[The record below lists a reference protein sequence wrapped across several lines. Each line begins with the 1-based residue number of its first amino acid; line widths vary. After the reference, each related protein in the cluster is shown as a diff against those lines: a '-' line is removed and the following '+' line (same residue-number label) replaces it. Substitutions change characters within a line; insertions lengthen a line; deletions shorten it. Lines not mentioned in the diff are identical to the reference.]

1 MKLLMILVGLLFAA
15 SASAA
20 GQAAPSGRGVQLPT
34 RNVMIFSE
42 LENAWLGA
50 VQKRDTKSLDKL
62 VADNFELRTS
72 AAPGVPTAREE
83 SLRQAL
89 QLPPFESSIGQM
101 AVHEFGDLMLVSFL
115 WKIDAPKGSGL
126 AQNVFV
132 VDTWRRNADS
142 WQVVVRYASPVDE
155 ASAAVPGAVAPSAQ
169 SLRKK
174 M

>member
-1 MKLLMILVGLLFAA
+1 MKQLMILAGILLAA
-15 SASAA
+15 NVSAA

-42 LENAWLGA
+42 LENAWLDA
-50 VQKRDTKSLDKL
+50 VQKRDMKAIDKL
-62 VADNFELRTS
+62 VANNYELRNGAS
-72 AAPGVPTAREE
+72 PGVPTAREE
-83 SLRQAL
+83 SLKQSL
-89 QLPPFESSIGQM
+89 QQPPFQSKIGQM

-115 WKIDAPKGSGL
+115 WKIDAPKGSDL

-132 VDTWRRNADS
+132 VDTWKRTADG
-142 WQVVVRYASPVDE
+142 WQVVVRYASPVQE
-155 ASAAVPGAVAPSAQ
+155 AAVPGAVAPSAQ